1 MSEARSEETNGPEGN
16 DGGLGAAPSPGGM
29 SPYATGGGGVTFER
43 KVAVQ
48 YLAHLLVGD
57 SAGEL
62 GDGRCVVSVAFQQ
75 APSHP
80 VDDLVVSAARSDEL
94 QPSLVLA
101 LGVRRSPEL
110 VLSDESTRKL
120 ILGFIRAVINAPTA
134 GPEHR
139 LGLVVAGPQPH
150 AEQLAKLA
158 SLATPQMDAP
168 GFFDLVRMPSKFDA
182 GIRGRLDQ
190 LEKLVKRALHDLGVA
205 EADTALVQQRA
216 WQLLAEAYRLYAA
229 TRVPR
234 RDGLVGRGE
243 QPHPGSARF

>member
-1 MSEARSEETNGPEGN
+1 MNEARSEETNGPEGN
-16 DGGLGAAPSPGGM
+16 DGGLGTAPSPGGM
-29 SPYATGGGGVTFER
+29 SPYATGGGGVTFEQ

-80 VDDLVVSAARSDEL
+80 VDDLVVSAARPDEL

-101 LGVRRSPEL
+101 LGVRRSPEF

-120 ILGFIRAVINAPTA
+120 ILGFVRAVINAPTD

-139 LGLVVAGPQPH
+139 LGLVVAGPPSC
-150 AEQLAKLA
+150 AK
-158 SLATPQMDAP
+158 
-168 GFFDLVRMPSKFDA
+168 
-182 GIRGRLDQ
+182 
-190 LEKLVKRALHDLGVA
+190 
-205 EADTALVQQRA
+205 
-216 WQLLAEAYRLYAA
+216 
-229 TRVPR
+229 TRP
-234 RDGLVGRGE
+234 
-243 QPHPGSARF
+243 F